1 MIEII
6 NSIIL
11 FCTIHVQSDV
21 INNVPQTRK
30 ECVKELIICVQK
42 EPSYSQ
48 TVGFEKCLTR

>member
-48 TVGFEKCLTR
+48 TVGLEKCLTR